1 MKLKKVLKKENK
13 VKKSANKIPQK
24 STRKSNEPKKVKLN
38 EQPTISDTPPGN
50 FQMLSWLNKLNLR
63 GLFLTEQ

>member
-38 EQPTISDTPPGN
+38 EQPQLVTPPLATFKCSHG
-50 FQMLSWLNKLNLR
+50 
-63 GLFLTEQ
+63 